1 MSLKYGTVIDPRNI
15 TESNGTAAMNEPN
28 ATVAMNVTE
37 PRHYTNQMNVIDQVV
52 GTEFNNRRSMILAA
66 EWDEC
71 SQIMIQALVS

>member
-1 MSLKYGTVIDPRNI
+1 
-15 TESNGTAAMNEPN
+15 MNEPN

-66 EWDEC
+66 EWDER